1 MSTKIYDKNGIHVTR
16 FYGGQYRGICYQ
28 IDTTMRFAVLRKEE
42 FIKFIFKC
50 IGELDDKH
58 IQLPR

>member
-28 IDTTMRFAVLRKEE
+28 IDTTMRFAVLRKEV
-42 FIKFIFKC
+42 
-50 IGELDDKH
+50 H
-58 IQLPR
+58 